1 MKKSCSITKMTA
13 RCRPDSSHWSDVDS
27 KSSQYLSLCNYRLAT
42 TYAYTQYSTY
52 SKLMSKV

>member
-1 MKKSCSITKMTA
+1 M
-13 RCRPDSSHWSDVDS
+13 PH
-27 KSSQYLSLCNYRLAT
+27 LSLCNYRLAT